1 MEQNFIR
8 DKKKKKKKE
17 KKNSN
22 FLIFKAQIKEKLL
35 STDNELDYF
44 QIQEVNKKQ
53 PKTAY
58 IFAFKGA
65 W

>member
-1 MEQNFIR
+1 MPINDIFLICSF
-8 DKKKKKKKE
+8 KE
-17 KKNSN
+17 KP
-22 FLIFKAQIKEKLL
+22 L

-53 PKTAY
+53 PKGIAY
-58 IFAFKGA
+58 IYFAFKSA